1 MLAGVSTA
9 SLYPLET
16 EKAVSTLGDLG
27 VRNIEL
33 FANDTSELEGDIKE
47 QIKQFISKNNMNVL
61 SVHPFSSPL
70 ETHFLFS
77 DYPRRVKTIVNIY
90 RQYFEFAHDIGA
102 KLFVLHGAYREAR
115 CTDAT
120 CVERYLMLSD
130 IAADYGITI
139 AQENVH
145 YCRSGSIEFLKYM
158 QRESGGRAKFVL
170 DIKQAVRAGYDP
182 KEVVKALGSDII
194 HIHVSDNKP
203 GADCLPVGKGT
214 YDIAGLISELNAV
227 GFIGGLIVELYRR
240 NYGEYTELTD
250 SVKRLENII
259 ALYDKG

>member
-16 EKAVSTLGDLG
+16 EKAVSTLGELG

-33 FANDTSELEGDIKE
+33 FVNDTSELDGDVKE
-47 QIKQFISKNNMNVL
+47 QIKLYTTENKMNIV

-77 DYPRRVKTIVNIY
+77 DYPRRVKTITDIY
-90 RQYFEFAHDIGA
+90 RQYFVFARDVGA

-115 CTDAT
+115 CTDET

-145 YCRSGSIEFLKYM
+145 YCRSGSLDFLRYM
-158 QRESGGRAKFVL
+158 QRECGGRAKFVL

-194 HIHVSDNKP
+194 HIHVSDNKQ

-214 YDIAGLISELNAV
+214 YDIAGLVSELNGV
-227 GFIGGLIVELYRR
+227 GFDGVLLVELYRR

-250 SVKRLENII
+250 SVNRLENII
-259 ALYDKG
+259 SLYNQG